1 MTVVGSAQSVI
12 HPGRWKDALG
22 LASEVS
28 KLLGRHGAK
37 ETRYMTA
44 STAGEATA
52 TCVYSAEYENMEAFG
67 AASDGLIADH
77 DLHSIIERSRGPA
90 SPVTVTGQS
99 IFTELPL
106 ERTGNRERGKY
117 VEVHISR
124 VTPGRAGELLETARD
139 VADFVE
145 ARGATNAQLGTIG
158 AAGSFTGAVSM
169 SWEFPSMRA
178 LGKLADMWLSDP
190 AGLAIY
196 ESSLSADPATT
207 EIFSGIYQVIPI

>member
-28 KLLGRHGAK
+28 KLLGRHGARA
-37 ETRYMTA
+37 TRYMAA

-52 TCVYSAEYENMEAFG
+52 TCVFSAEYDNMEAFG
-67 AASDGLIADH
+67 AASDGLIADQ
-77 DLHSIIERSRGPA
+77 DLRSIIERSRGPA

-99 IFTELPL
+99 ILTELPL
-106 ERTGNRERGKY
+106 ERTGNRERGNY

-124 VTPGRAGELLETARD
+124 VTPGRGGELLETARD

-196 ESSLSADPATT
+196 ESSMSAHPATT